1 MSFCVGDL
9 LRARSK
15 TRVGLVRIFTD
26 DECCVWDAHVR
37 KGETFVLLGE
47 HQNQWNQDVCKVL
60 FPQGIRWV
68 YGLDVEVVE

>member
-1 MSFCVGDL
+1 MIPGDL

-15 TRVGLVRIFTD
+15 IRVGVVRIFTD
-26 DECCVWDAHVR
+26 DQCCVWEDYVR
-37 KGETFVLLGE
+37 KDEIFVLLDE
-47 HQNQWNQDVCKVL
+47 HQNQWSQDVCKVL

>member
-15 TRVGLVRIFTD
+15 TRVGLVRIFTG

-37 KGETFVLLGE
+37 KGETFLLLEE
-47 HQNQWNQDVCKVL
+47 HQNQWSQDVCKVL
-60 FPQGIRWV
+60 FPHGIRWV
-68 YGLDVEVVE
+68 YGLDVEVVK